1 MLATAAIV
9 LVAFGVFN
17 MIGSHQTEQPATG
30 YAVMQP
36 GSPSKSRRRQSSPIV
51 GWLHRRLREGHGQIH
66 RSVIGIGRAY
76 R

>member
-36 GSPSKSRRRQSSPIV
+36 GSPPSPDVDKALQSLDGYI
-51 GWLHRRLREGHGQIH
+51 EGSG
-66 RSVIGIGRAY
+66 RVAARYIGR
-76 R
+76 